1 MFEKFKKN
9 DFLIQLNMIFFPFSI
24 LNFLFLPIF
33 IFFLVYFISYATL
46 PFSDG
51 DTAYYVVLGRG
62 ILREHALPYSY
73 AFDHKPLGVYLFYGL
88 WDKLIPLTH
97 GTFLCLACLLM
108 AAFVTV
114 CRHFCSFN
122 RWVAWILLLAC
133 GAGFSVLDANTET
146 VLVTGEALILSLLYR
161 GTTKQKPVLFF
172 LAGVVLSYV
181 SNINYL
187 SVVCLILPCGL
198 ILLSPGWFRAKNVAL
213 AFIGFCVGLCVLFSP
228 YILEGHGALQT
239 YFAMQR
245 EFLSHYSGSWK
256 NRLESVIWSIFYT
269 LMLSPI
275 LLAWMKAFHPGLK
288 ITHRKELI
296 LPLWF
301 VSSLPATILSGHP
314 FNHYYFLCFAPACIM
329 LTCLLQKTYIFPRY
343 VLLPLGIFS
352 IFEMGFHINQ
362 NIRESVYLSRV
373 NYTLIS
379 EETGKNKVLNIRAD
393 HTVFYSSDLRPFDI
407 YLFQDHVDIRFGKE
421 NAWKRYMQDLFHR
434 PVYVVMPYDGCAR
447 QSVEAP
453 ICQWLQTHY
462 TRIYSV
468 NTRHIHQ
475 QKYQRFSLDLY
486 KLKSPEPRA
495 GSGRMGAVSSSSRPI

>member
-1 MFEKFKKN
+1 MFGKFKKS
-9 DFLIQLNMIFFPFSI
+9 DFLIQENTIFSSFN
-24 LNFLFLPIF
+24 LMY
-33 IFFLVYFISYATL
+33 FLVFLIAILFGGYLLSYAIL
-46 PFSDG
+46 PFSNG

-88 WDKLIPLTH
+88 WDKLVPLTY

-108 AAFVTV
+108 AAFVAV
-114 CRHFCSFN
+114 CQHFCSFN
-122 RWVAWILLLAC
+122 RWVAWILLVAC

-161 GTTKQKPVLFF
+161 GATQQKPVLFF
-172 LAGVVLSYV
+172 LAGVILSYV

-187 SVVCLILPCGL
+187 SVVCLFLPCGL
-198 ILLSPGWFRAKNVAL
+198 ILLSPGWFRVKNVAL
-213 AFIGFCVGLCVLFSP
+213 AFVGLCAGLCVLFSP

-239 YFAMQR
+239 YFSMQR
-245 EFLSHYSGSWK
+245 EFLHYYSGSWK
-256 NRLESVIWSIFYT
+256 ARLETVLWSTLYT
-269 LMLSPI
+269 LVLGPI
-275 LLAWMKAFHPGLK
+275 LLAWIKAFRPGLQM
-288 ITHRKELI
+288 THRKALI

-301 VSSLPATILSGHP
+301 VSSLPATVLSGHP
-314 FNHYYFLCFAPACIM
+314 FDHYYFLCFAPTCIM
-329 LTCLLQKTYIFPRY
+329 LACLLQKPHIFPRY
-343 VLLPLGIFS
+343 ALLPLGIFS
-352 IFEMGFHINQ
+352 VVEMGSHIHK
-362 NIRESVYLSRV
+362 NIKESLYLSRV
-373 NYTLIS
+373 NYTGIS
-379 EETGKNKVLNIRAD
+379 DEIGKNKVLNIRAD

-434 PVYVVMPYDGCAR
+434 PVYVVTPYDGCAR

-453 ICQWLQTHY
+453 VCQWLQTHY

-486 KLKSPEPRA
+486 KLNPPEPLPSA
-495 GSGRMGAVSSSSRPI
+495 G